1 MRTFPHA
8 VTPRLKPMPQKRAI
22 DFSVLD
28 VGTSKIVCLI
38 GRLKPVD
45 TGPLLPGR
53 THRIEVMGVGH
64 QRSRGIK
71 AGAVV
76 DMEAAEHA
84 IRLAV
89 DAAER
94 MSDCRVESL
103 ILSVSS
109 GRLASEHYNATVPV
123 SGRPVTE
130 YDIQRVLRAGTDHS
144 VRADRSVIH
153 SMPMGFALD
162 ATHGISDPRG
172 MVGDQLGLDMHVVT
186 ADAAPVRN
194 LILCIERCHLSV
206 KTVVAAPYASG
217 LAALAADEAEIG
229 TTMIDMGAGTTSV
242 GIFSGGACVHTD
254 AIALGG
260 HHVTLDIARGLSVKV
275 EDAERLKTLHASVF
289 PGMSEDSGLIG
300 ITPIGEDDRSAPHH
314 VPKSQLIRIVKP
326 RVEETLELIRDRL
339 RGSGHAMEAGKRVVL
354 TGGACQ
360 LTGLADLASKI
371 LGRQVRIGRPIGARN
386 MPEHCKGPSFAAA
399 VGLLVYPQRAGE
411 EHFEAARASLRTGT
425 NGYLSRMGQ
434 WLRES
439 F

>member
-1 MRTFPHA
+1 
-8 VTPRLKPMPQKRAI
+8 
-22 DFSVLD
+22 
-28 VGTSKIVCLI
+28 
-38 GRLKPVD
+38 
-45 TGPLLPGR
+45 
-53 THRIEVMGVGH
+53 
-64 QRSRGIK
+64 
-71 AGAVV
+71 
-76 DMEAAEHA
+76 
-84 IRLAV
+84 
-89 DAAER
+89 

-103 ILSVSS
+103 IVSVSA

-123 SGRPVTE
+123 SGRPVTD

-144 VRADRSVIH
+144 VRPDRSVLH

-162 ATHGISDPRG
+162 ATPGISDPRG

-229 TTMIDMGAGTTSV
+229 VTMIDMGAGTTSV
-242 GIFSGGACVHTD
+242 GIFSRGSFVHTD

-260 HHVTLDIARGLSVKV
+260 HHVTLDIARGLSIRV

-289 PGMSEDSGLIG
+289 PGLSDDNGLIG
-300 ITPIGEDDRSAPHH
+300 ITPIGEDERAAPHH
-314 VPKSQLIRIVKP
+314 VPRSQLIRIVKP
-326 RVEETLELIRDRL
+326 RVEETLELVRDRL
-339 RGSGHAMEAGKRVVL
+339 RASAMEAGKRVVL
-354 TGGACQ
+354 VGGASQ
-360 LTGLADLASKI
+360 LTGLPDMASKI
-371 LGRQVRIGRPIGARN
+371 LGRQVRIGRPIGARG

-411 EHFEAARASLRTGT
+411 EHFEAARTSLRGTGT